1 MRVYHFTEQ
10 PYPDVWDDHDGTL
23 RVTLPS
29 SRIDPH
35 VAADLFHRYYDEW
48 QLADELGLDIMVN
61 EHHQTATCMSAAS
74 VVPLAILARITK
86 RARLLILGYP
96 IGHRTDPLR
105 VAEELAMIDV
115 ISRGRLDMGFVKGV
129 PFEFACS
136 NQNAVEVVDRFWEAH
151 DFIIKAMST
160 QTGPFNWEGRFF
172 HYRNVNIFPR
182 PYQQPHPPAW
192 STTGSKGNARRL
204 GELGYV
210 MASLGSGWGTRA
222 LYDAYREGY
231 RAAGR
236 GVPGPDRFSY
246 LALIAVADTEQKA
259 RERAEQ
265 IATYPRTSG
274 IVTAPFRNPPGFL
287 SVEDNARMLLGQTA
301 PRHKTRDGRSINYAA
316 GNVQDLID
324 AGIMFCG
331 TPDQV
336 YRQITEFCDHCGGM
350 GNLLMMGQAGAM
362 SHAETTDNLTLF
374 AREVLPRLQTYAQ
387 TVAERAEA
395 A

>member
-10 PYPDVWDDHDGTL
+10 PYPDAWGDHDGTL
-23 RVTLPS
+23 RVALPS
-29 SRIDPH
+29 ARIDPH
-35 VAADLFHRYYDEW
+35 VAADLYHRYYDEW

-61 EHHQTATCMSAAS
+61 EHHQTATCLSAAS
-74 VVPLAILARITK
+74 IVPLSILARITK

-96 IGHRTDPLR
+96 IGHRNDPLR

-129 PFEFACS
+129 PYEFACS

-160 QTGPFNWEGRFF
+160 QTGPFNWESRFF

-182 PYQQPHPPAW
+182 PYQQPHVPVWVP
-192 STTGSKGNARRL
+192 TGSKGNARRL
-204 GELGYV
+204 GELGHV
-210 MASLGSGWGTRA
+210 IASLGTGWATRA
-222 LYDAYREGY
+222 LYDAYREAY

-236 GVPGPDRFSY
+236 GVPGADRFSY
-246 LALIAVADTEQKA
+246 LALVAVAETEQKA

-265 IATYPRTSG
+265 LATYPRTSG
-274 IVTAPFRNPPGFL
+274 IVSAGFRNPPGYL

-301 PRHKTRDGRSINYAA
+301 PRHKTRDGRAISYAA

-324 AGIMFCG
+324 AGVMFCG

-350 GNLLMMGQAGAM
+350 GNLLMMGHAGAM
-362 SHAETTDNLTLF
+362 SHADTVANLTLF
-374 AREVLPRLQTYAQ
+374 ASDVLPRLQTYAQ
-387 TVAERAEA
+387 PTTNLAKA